1 MVGTR
6 PQLVLRGRETVGN
19 RSVANPTVHRREFLI
34 AATRG
39 GAAAATSLTLPHLIR
54 AAAAP
59 AARDPRWRGFNLLEF
74 FSGQGEARAF
84 QEADFEIMAGWGFN
98 FARIPMSYWH
108 WSAPDPERW
117 LTIDEKPFRLL
128 DAAVE
133 YGRQYGVH
141 VNLNLH
147 RIPGYCINGRDREPL
162 DLFSGPADARARA
175 LEAARHHWR
184 FIARRYRDVPR
195 SQLSF
200 DLINEPPHNITGDD
214 YRAVV
219 APLVETIRAEN
230 PDRLIVADGIAVG
243 RTPVPEI
250 VDLDLM
256 QSTRGYDPMEVSH
269 YRAGWVPGRTVD
281 SWPEPAWPMTIEGE
295 IVDRDV
301 LRRRLIDPWKAI
313 EAQGV
318 TVHVGEWG
326 CYRFT
331 PHDVALAWMTDLL
344 ELWQEAGWGWALW
357 NLRGD
362 FGVLDSRRADV
373 RYEKFRGHD
382 LDRAMLELLQAH

>member
-1 MVGTR
+1 
-6 PQLVLRGRETVGN
+6 
-19 RSVANPTVHRREFLI
+19 
-34 AATRG
+34 
-39 GAAAATSLTLPHLIR
+39 
-54 AAAAP
+54 
-59 AARDPRWRGFNLLEF
+59 
-74 FSGQGEARAF
+74 
-84 QEADFEIMAGWGFN
+84 
-98 FARIPMSYWH
+98 
-108 WSAPDPERW
+108 
-117 LTIDEKPFRLL
+117 IDEKPFRLL

-243 RTPVPEI
+243 RTPVPVI

-256 QSTRGYDPMEVSH
+256 QSTRGSDPM
-269 YRAGWVPGRTVD
+269 
-281 SWPEPAWPMTIEGE
+281 
-295 IVDRDV
+295 
-301 LRRRLIDPWKAI
+301 
-313 EAQGV
+313 
-318 TVHVGEWG
+318 
-326 CYRFT
+326 
-331 PHDVALAWMTDLL
+331 
-344 ELWQEAGWGWALW
+344 
-357 NLRGD
+357 
-362 FGVLDSRRADV
+362 
-373 RYEKFRGHD
+373 
-382 LDRAMLELLQAH
+382 